1 MIREFFQQLSR
12 WDMSIDTWTVVTAA
26 LAAMACALPGVFL
39 VVRRQSMMG
48 DALSH
53 TTLPGI
59 VGAFLFAHYLSVSG
73 WISSDV
79 YDAWRHAAMFV
90 GAMSIGVFSAVLTE
104 WVQKQGR
111 VESSAALGV
120 VFTTLFA
127 VGLLSIRLLAD
138 SVHIDPDCV
147 LYGNIETVVLD
158 LWPGTTIP
166 RAAVVN
172 GAALLANLALVG
184 LFFKELRISAFDP
197 ALATTMGIN
206 ARWMHYG
213 LMAITAATL
222 VSAFESVGSILV
234 IAMLI
239 VPAATAHLLTDRLSG
254 LIGLSL
260 VVAVLSA
267 VIGHVLAI
275 TVPAIVFSR
284 LGFDTVVDASTAG
297 MVAVAGGML
306 FVAAIFLGPR
316 HGIVS
321 KFVHRTRLRLRIAAE
336 DILGQ
341 LYRSGEK
348 QGGDVALTSNE
359 FGSLAVSGFVSRL
372 ALWQLTRAG
381 DLSCVAAGYCLT
393 RDGKRKAEQLVRSH
407 RLWET
412 YVAKHFEL
420 PDDHLHQSANWVE
433 HFIDP
438 MLRGELFAELSEPSK
453 DPHGTVIPHETEVDT
468 AADSRDPS

>member
-1 MIREFFQQLSR
+1 MIQEFFQLLAR
-12 WDMSIDTWTVVTAA
+12 WDVYDTWIVVTAA
-26 LAAMACALPGVFL
+26 LAAMACAIPGVFL

-59 VGAFLFAHYLSVSG
+59 VAAFLFAHFLKTSG
-73 WISSDV
+73 WITPEV
-79 YDAWRHAAMFV
+79 YDAWRHGAMFV
-90 GAMSIGVFSAVLTE
+90 GAMLIGVFSAVLTE

-111 VESSAALGV
+111 VEASAALGV

-158 LWPGTTIP
+158 TWPGTSIP
-166 RAAVVN
+166 RATIVN
-172 GAALLANLALVG
+172 GGVLATNLVLVTLL
-184 LFFKELRISAFDP
+184 FKELRISAFDA

-213 LMAITAATL
+213 LMAVTAATL
-222 VSAFESVGSILV
+222 VSAFETVGSILV

-254 LIGLSL
+254 LVWIGLA
-260 VVAVLSA
+260 VAGTSA
-267 VIGHVLAI
+267 VIGHALAM
-275 TVPAIVFSR
+275 TLPRIVFSR
-284 LGFDTVVDASTAG
+284 LGFPSVVDASTAG

-306 FVAAIFLGPR
+306 FVGAMFFGP
-316 HGIVS
+316 HYGILS
-321 KFVHRTRLRLRIAAE
+321 KVAHRARLQLRIASE
-336 DILGQ
+336 DILGL
-341 LYRSGEK
+341 LYRHTEK
-348 QGGDVALTSNE
+348 QDASVDLHRDE
-359 FGSLAVSGFVSRL
+359 LASAGVSRL
-372 ALWQLTRAG
+372 LSRVALWRLCRTGDLTRNVAG
-381 DLSCVAAGYCLT
+381 FRLT
-393 RDGKRKAEQLVRSH
+393 PDGRLKAERLVRSH

-412 YVAKHFEL
+412 YVAKHFEI
-420 PDDHLHQSANWVE
+420 PDDHLHESAHWVE

-438 MLRGELFAELSEPSK
+438 ELRDELFAELSEPTK
-453 DPHGTVIPHETEVDT
+453 DPHGSAIPFAEEPM
-468 AADSRDPS
+468 A